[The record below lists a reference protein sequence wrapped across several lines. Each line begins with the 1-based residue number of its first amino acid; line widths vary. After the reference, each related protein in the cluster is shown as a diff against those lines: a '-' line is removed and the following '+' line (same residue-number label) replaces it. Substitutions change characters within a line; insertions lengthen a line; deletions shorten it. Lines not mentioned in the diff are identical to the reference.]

1 MRHILFVDDD
11 RDLLDGLRDALR
23 PRRHEWRMTFVD
35 GGEAAIDVFERGP
48 VDIVVSDLR
57 MPGMDGGALLARV
70 AQIKPDAVRIVL
82 SGHAEPETIGR
93 IAAVA
98 HRILL
103 KPSSIDVIAR
113 VIERSCV
120 LLDVTGDVRLIQAAR
135 TSELPSAPTAY
146 FELMELLGSG
156 DVNAAQIAA
165 VLERDIAMSV
175 KVLQLANSAY
185 FGRRHP
191 VSGLRDAVT
200 LLGHETLRAL
210 ALSAEVFQKF
220 RVPAIAGFSLEGV
233 QHRSL
238 QVGRLAHTLSKGHP
252 DADDAFAAGLLLN
265 VGLLVLAVRE
275 PEYLAEVLLAAKDE
289 GRPVHEI
296 ERERHGITHAE
307 IGAHLLALWGLP
319 HTIVEAVAHHHDP
332 LRSPV
337 PAFDAVAVAHIA
349 DALVA
354 DSEAGARHETGISR
368 IDLDYLERIDVADRL
383 PEWQRLALML

>member
-1 MRHILFVDDD
+1 
-11 RDLLDGLRDALR
+11 
-23 PRRHEWRMTFVD
+23 
-35 GGEAAIDVFERGP
+35 
-48 VDIVVSDLR
+48 
-57 MPGMDGGALLARV
+57 MPGMDGATLLAKV
-70 AQIKPDAVRIVL
+70 ARLQPDAVRIVL

-93 IAAVA
+93 VAAVA
-98 HRILL
+98 HRILV
-103 KPSSIDVIAR
+103 KPSPIDVVAR

-120 LLDVTGDVRLIQAAR
+120 LLDVTGEVRLIQAAR

-146 FELMELLGSG
+146 FELVQLLGSG
-156 DVNAAQIAA
+156 DANAAQIAA
-165 VLERDIAMSV
+165 ILERDIAMSV

-200 LLGHETLRAL
+200 LLGHDTLQAL

-220 RVPAIAGFSLEGV
+220 RIPSIAGFSLEGV

-238 QVGRLAHTLSKGHP
+238 QVGRLAHNLSKGNP
-252 DADDAFAAGLLLN
+252 EADDAFAAGLLLN
-265 VGLLVLAVRE
+265 VGMLVLAVQE

-332 LRSPV
+332 LRSPDTRLRRRGRG
-337 PAFDAVAVAHIA
+337 PHRRCPRCRQPGRCA
-349 DALVA
+349 
-354 DSEAGARHETGISR
+354 SR
-368 IDLDYLERIDVADRL
+368 GRDQPDRPRL
-383 PEWQRLALML
+383 PGAHRRRRPAARMAAARPHPVTALQTAAPAAGLRRR